1 MEERMMDTIVEIYNH
16 IAACYVRAVTVIYSH
31 NEGESPTEN
40 KTHGGY
46 RP

>member
-1 MEERMMDTIVEIYNH
+1 MYILLGIQGRRSCTL
-16 IAACYVRAVTVIYSH
+16 AACYIRAVTVIYSH

>member
-1 MEERMMDTIVEIYNH
+1 MIVQHSRLLYP
-16 IAACYVRAVTVIYSH
+16 AVTVIYSH
-31 NEGESPTEN
+31 NEEKTPTEN

>member
-1 MEERMMDTIVEIYNH
+1 MIVH

-31 NEGESPTEN
+31 NEGKSPTEN